1 MFPNVRTT
9 LNVVVQML
17 ANKQKYKKDITIN
30 ILYMSD
36 DTLDVEH
43 K

>member
-1 MFPNVRTT
+1 MFPNVRTI
-9 LNVVVQML
+9 LNVVVQIL
-17 ANKQKYKKDITIN
+17 VNKQKYKKDIAIN
-30 ILYMSD
+30 ILYMSH

>member
-1 MFPNVRTT
+1 MFPNVRTI
-9 LNVVVQML
+9 LNVVVQIL
-17 ANKQKYKKDITIN
+17 SNKQKYKKDIAIN
-30 ILYMSD
+30 ILYMSH